1 MDKLDMVLE
10 KLENM
15 DEKINTMDGKI
26 NSMDEKI
33 NTMDKK
39 INSMDERISVMDA
52 DVKSVKLTIENEIRT
67 NIMRVAEGHLD
78 LSRSLKEAVK
88 SNNEFEMLTIKVNML
103 ESDVRELKRKI
114 S

>member
-15 DEKINTMDGKI
+15 DEKIN
-26 NSMDEKI
+26 SMDEKI
-33 NTMDKK
+33 NTMDEK